1 VSAVNNIIPLR
12 KVSYKKLSK
21 NRVPALTVVMAGE
34 KAAAGNAQ
42 GIEAVQ
48 CAAHIAG
55 EFWDGGGVV
64 CERREGL

>member
-1 VSAVNNIIPLR
+1 MAVLRGAPVALFTAGAPRAECEERLPGNLLR
-12 KVSYKKLSK
+12 KLL
-21 NRVPALTVVMAGE
+21 R
-34 KAAAGNAQ
+34 NAQ

-48 CAAHIAG
+48 CAAHIAE